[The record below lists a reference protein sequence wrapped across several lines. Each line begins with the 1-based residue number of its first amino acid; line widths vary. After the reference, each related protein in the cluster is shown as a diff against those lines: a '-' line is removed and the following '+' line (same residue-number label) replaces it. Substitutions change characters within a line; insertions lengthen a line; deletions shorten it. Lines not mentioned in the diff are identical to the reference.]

1 MSAKRLGW
9 TIVLAATLAASQA
22 VAADKSGSK
31 VYRWTDKNG
40 VVHYGDRVPPEHI
53 SHDREILNDHG
64 IPVARE
70 EGEKTEAERVAEA
83 EAAALEAEIQRVKA
97 EADERDG
104 ILLNTYLSVREIE
117 SLRNQRTEMID
128 SQIKLTELYLDSLH
142 LKLGKL
148 QKDASRFRPYS
159 SDPNAP
165 PIHHNL
171 ARELS
176 DTLDSIILYEQ
187 NLEDA
192 RMRKDAV
199 VQKFAADIDRFKELK
214 GLQ

>member
-1 MSAKRLGW
+1 M
-9 TIVLAATLAASQA
+9 
-22 VAADKSGSK
+22 
-31 VYRWTDKNG
+31 
-40 VVHYGDRVPPEHI
+40 
-53 SHDREILNDHG
+53 
-64 IPVARE
+64 
-70 EGEKTEAERVAEA
+70 
-83 EAAALEAEIQRVKA
+83 
-97 EADERDG
+97 
-104 ILLNTYLSVREIE
+104 LNTYLSVREIE

-128 SQIKLTELYLDSLH
+128 SQIKLTELYLESLH
-142 LKLGKL
+142 IKLSKL

-199 VQKFAADIDRFKELK
+199 VQKFAADIDRFKQLK
-214 GLQ
+214 GLP

>member
-1 MSAKRLGW
+1 MSAKWLSL
-9 TIVLAATLAASQA
+9 TVVLATTLVALQA
-22 VAADKSGSK
+22 VAADRSGPK
-31 VYRWTDKNG
+31 VYRWTDRNG

-53 SHDREILNDHG
+53 SHDREILNEHG
-64 IPVARE
+64 VPVARE
-70 EGEKTEAERVAEA
+70 EGELTEAERAA
-83 EAAALEAEIQRVKA
+83 ADEAAALEAEIRRVQN
-97 EADERDG
+97 EAAERDG

-128 SQIKLTELYLDSLH
+128 SQIKLTELYLESLH
-142 LKLGKL
+142 TKLGKL

-192 RMRKDAV
+192 RMRKAAV
-199 VQKFAADIDRFKELK
+199 VEKFAADIDRFKELK

>member
-1 MSAKRLGW
+1 MLGH
-9 TIVLAATLAASQA
+9 VAV
-22 VAADKSGSK
+22 VAADD
-31 VYRWTDKNG
+31 VR
-40 VVHYGDRVPPEHI
+40 VGDRHE
-53 SHDREILNDHG
+53 DRSLPHEQ
-64 IPVARE
+64 VAHPLERLLVLAHFRLFDDLRNVDVSIWAEGE

-83 EAAALEAEIQRVKA
+83 EAAALKAEIQRVKA